1 MKSKAYVDLIS
12 LYPNSFDTAQDRLFF
27 LEKEQQ
33 TGNEKVAK
41 ILILYA
47 TTDGHTRKI
56 CDRLQQVI
64 EQQGHQVTLVSVND
78 ESRIDLQTFD
88 KIVIGASIRY
98 GKHSPKITGF
108 INRNM
113 QLLDSKP
120 NAFFSVNIVA
130 RKPEKNQPDTNPYL
144 RKFLKQIAWC
154 PKELA
159 VFAGKLEYPKYS
171 FFDRLMIRLIM
182 FITKGPTD
190 PKAVIEFTDW
200 QQVEA
205 FGRLIGAMPL

>member
-1 MKSKAYVDLIS
+1 M
-12 LYPNSFDTAQDRLFF
+12 
-27 LEKEQQ
+27 
-33 TGNEKVAK
+33 AK

-47 TTDGHTRKI
+47 STDGHTRKI
-56 CDRLQQVI
+56 CNRLQQVI
-64 EQQGHQVTLVSVND
+64 EQQGHQVTLVSIDN
-78 ESRIDLQTFD
+78 ESQVDLQAFN

-98 GKHSPKITGF
+98 GKHNPKITDF
-108 INRNM
+108 INRNK

-144 RKFLKQIAWC
+144 RKFLKKIAWR

-171 FFDRLMIRLIM
+171 FFDRTMIRLIM

-190 PKAVIEFTDW
+190 PTAVIEFTDW
-200 QQVEA
+200 QQVES
-205 FGRLIGAMPL
+205 FGRVIGAMSNENLACLK

>member
-1 MKSKAYVDLIS
+1 VS
-12 LYPNSFDTAQDRLFF
+12 
-27 LEKEQQ
+27 
-33 TGNEKVAK
+33 K

-47 TTDGHTRKI
+47 STDGHTRKI

-98 GKHSPKITGF
+98 GKHSPKITDF
-108 INRNM
+108 INRNKL
-113 QLLDSKP
+113 LLDSKP
-120 NAFFSVNIVA
+120 SAFFSVNIVA

-144 RKFLKQIAWC
+144 RKFLKQIAWR
-154 PKELA
+154 PRELA
-159 VFAGKLEYPKYS
+159 AFAGKLEYPKYS

-182 FITKGPTD
+182 FITGGPTD

-200 QQVEA
+200 QQVES
-205 FGRLIGAMPL
+205 FGRLISVMPL